1 MVKRLLP
8 LFLVGLFLLVGGL
21 GCKGLSQEETQA
33 IRPVRIQYWTVFNNV
48 DELRRIADEYKKIR
62 PYVTVDIRRL
72 RFEEFEGVLLNAL
85 AEDAGPDIVSVQNA
99 ALRGKL
105 TRLAP
110 MPASV
115 SMANVQVVGKYAQE
129 TQVTIEQVPLPTQ
142 NYIQSTYVQTV
153 PDDVIVDGKIYGLPL
168 ALDTLAL
175 YYNKDLLDAAGVPL
189 PPKTWPELFEA
200 VKKATKFDAEGNIV
214 QSGIAMGTGTNID
227 NAYDILSLLMHQTNV
242 QMSLGRQVTFA
253 EGLQNR
259 ALNNHPALQV
269 LRFYTDFARDSKE
282 IYSWNSKLPNAFE
295 SFVQGKSV
303 FYLGFAYDAARIR
316 ARAPQMNLEVTTAPQ
331 LPDTSPAN
339 VSNYWVET
347 VLKKS
352 KHQNEAWDFVRFM
365 TLPQNVAAYTAVA
378 GQPSPLRTQVTAQ
391 LSNPTLAPFASQVL
405 VAKNWYKGNN
415 IDVVRKA
422 FATIADQSV
431 APLDN
436 DEQQSARDA
445 NALIRA
451 AQVTQQTY

>member
-1 MVKRLLP
+1 MLKRFIS
-8 LFLVGLFLLVGGL
+8 LFLVSLFLLTSGL

-72 RFEEFEGVLLNAL
+72 RFDEFEGVLLNAL
-85 AEDAGPDIVSVQNA
+85 AEDAGPDIVSVQNT
-99 ALRGKL
+99 ALRGKMSRL
-105 TRLAP
+105 TP
-110 MPASV
+110 MPASI

-129 TQVTIEQVPLPTQ
+129 TQVTVEQVPLPTQ
-142 NYIQSTYVQTV
+142 SYMQNAYVQTV
-153 PDDVIVDGKIYGLPL
+153 SDDVVVDGKIYGLPL

-200 VKKATKFDAEGNIV
+200 VKKATKFDADGNIV
-214 QSGIAMGTGTNID
+214 QSGIAMGTGANID
-227 NAYDILSLLMHQTNV
+227 NAYDILSFLMYQTNV
-242 QMSLGRQVTFA
+242 PIASGRQITFA

-259 ALNNHPALQV
+259 ALENHPAMQV

-282 IYSWNSKLPNAFE
+282 IYSWNAALPNALE
-295 SFVQGKSV
+295 SFVQGKTV
-303 FYLGFAYDAARIR
+303 FYLGYAYDAPRIR

-331 LPDTSPAN
+331 LPDTLPVN
-339 VSNYWVET
+339 VANYWVET

-352 KHQNEAWDFVRFM
+352 KHQNEAWDFIRFM
-365 TLPQNVAAYTAVA
+365 TLPQNVATYTATTN
-378 GQPSPLRTQVTAQ
+378 QPSPLRTQVTAQ
-391 LSNPTLAPFASQVL
+391 LNNPLLAPFASQVL
-405 VAKNWYKGNN
+405 VAKNWYKGSN

-422 FATIADQSV
+422 FAAMADQSL
-431 APLDN
+431 APLQD
-436 DEQQSARDA
+436 DEQQAVRDA
-445 NALIRA
+445 NALVRA

>member
-1 MVKRLLP
+1 MFKRLFSV
-8 LFLVGLFLLVGGL
+8 FLLSLTLLVGGL

-48 DELRRIADEYKKIR
+48 DELRRIAEEYKKVR

-85 AEDAGPDIVSVQNA
+85 AEDTGPDIISVQNT

-110 MPASV
+110 MPANV
-115 SMANVQVVGKYAQE
+115 TMANIQVKGKYAQE
-129 TQVTIEQVPLPTQ
+129 TIVTMEQVAMPTQ
-142 NYIQSTYVQTV
+142 NYIQSAYVQTV
-153 PDDVIVDGKIYGLPL
+153 PDDVVVDGKVYGLPV
-168 ALDTLAL
+168 AIDTLAL

-189 PPKTWPELFEA
+189 PPRTWPELFEA
-200 VKKATKFDAEGNIV
+200 VKKATKFDAEGKIV
-214 QSGIAMGTGTNID
+214 QAGIAMGAGANID
-227 NAYDILSLLMHQTNV
+227 NAFDILSLLMYQTNV
-242 QMSLGRQVTFA
+242 PMSSGRQVTFA

-259 ALNNHPALQV
+259 ALENHPAMQV
-269 LRFYTDFARDSKE
+269 LRFYTDFARDTKE
-282 IYSWNSKLPNAFE
+282 IYTWNTSMPNAFE
-295 SFVQGKSV
+295 SFVQGKSA

-331 LPDTSPAN
+331 LPDATPTN
-339 VSNYWVET
+339 VSNYWVES

-365 TLPQNVAAYTAVA
+365 TLPQNVATYTAA
-378 GQPSPLRTQVTAQ
+378 ANQPSPLRTQVTAQ
-391 LSNPTLAPFASQVL
+391 LNNPALAPFASQVL

-422 FATIADQSV
+422 FAAMADQSL
-431 APLDN
+431 APLLENED
-436 DEQQSARDA
+436 QTVRDA
-445 NALIRA
+445 NALVRA